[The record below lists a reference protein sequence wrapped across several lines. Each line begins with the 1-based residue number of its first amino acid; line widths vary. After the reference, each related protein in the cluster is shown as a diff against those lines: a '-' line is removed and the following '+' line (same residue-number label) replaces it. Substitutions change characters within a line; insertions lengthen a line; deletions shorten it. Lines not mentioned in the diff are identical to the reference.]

1 MLTAEGVEG
10 RASCNKMC
18 TNVFQEGIGRCIKM
32 QHGAAPCA
40 IIRAQSD
47 IACCNATSQG
57 LGMDS
62 TVDDIIAALKAQF
75 RVGTDQGLAD
85 RLKLGRSTVTSW
97 RRRGVVPE
105 RYARFASSLPTL
117 LPDLVDPGF
126 DEVERKAIVLALM
139 RLIRGYGQ
147 QIVDYRAYL
156 SKGGFLPAQLA
167 VGVEQA
173 LLDLAA
179 KMAEENLDDAQ
190 QALNLIV
197 LEELFPA
204 G

>member
-1 MLTAEGVEG
+1 
-10 RASCNKMC
+10 
-18 TNVFQEGIGRCIKM
+18 
-32 QHGAAPCA
+32 
-40 IIRAQSD
+40 
-47 IACCNATSQG
+47 
-57 LGMDS
+57 
-62 TVDDIIAALKAQF
+62 
-75 RVGTDQGLAD
+75 
-85 RLKLGRSTVTSW
+85 
-97 RRRGVVPE
+97 VVPE